1 MKVYFTLFRWEERQE
16 FQKKQIEKEQF
27 LLKCIEDQRKEF
39 IEAYE
44 EKVRRETE
52 RMKSMLLKFMNYFF
66 FFAYVLIKFDVFYR
80 SFS

>member
-66 FFAYVLIKFDVFYR
+66 FLHVY
-80 SFS
+80 

>member
-1 MKVYFTLFRWEERQE
+1 MYKNDRIIRVRELKIFFTLFRWEERQE

-27 LLKCIEDQRKEF
+27 LLKCLEDQRKEF

-52 RMKSMLLKFMNYFF
+52 RMKSIY
-66 FFAYVLIKFDVFYR
+66 Y
-80 SFS
+80 

>member
-1 MKVYFTLFRWEERQE
+1 MYKNDRIIRVKELKVFFILFRWEERQE

-27 LLKCIEDQRKEF
+27 LLKCLEDQRKEF

-52 RMKSMLLKFMNYFF
+52 RMKSIY
-66 FFAYVLIKFDVFYR
+66 Y
-80 SFS
+80 

>member
-1 MKVYFTLFRWEERQE
+1 MYKNIRIIRVRELKVFFTLFRWEERQE

-27 LLKCIEDQRKEF
+27 LLKCLEDQRKEF

-52 RMKSMLLKFMNYFF
+52 RMKSIY
-66 FFAYVLIKFDVFYR
+66 Y
-80 SFS
+80 

>member
-1 MKVYFTLFRWEERQE
+1 MYKNDRIICVRELKVFFTLFRWEERQE

-27 LLKCIEDQRKEF
+27 LLKCLEDQRKEF

-52 RMKSMLLKFMNYFF
+52 RMKSIY
-66 FFAYVLIKFDVFYR
+66 Y
-80 SFS
+80 

>member
-1 MKVYFTLFRWEERQE
+1 MYKNDRIIRDRKLKVFFTLFRWEERQE

-27 LLKCIEDQRKEF
+27 LLKCLEDQRKEF

-52 RMKSMLLKFMNYFF
+52 RMKSIY
-66 FFAYVLIKFDVFYR
+66 Y
-80 SFS
+80 